1 MWPASVAA
9 IAGLDEVAEVQ
20 TLLLEPTVRPTVD
33 EPRSRAGL
41 YVFRFFDVAHKDVDE
56 IAGLSAQAW
65 KDFET
70 GGDYAAI
77 PQGLFRESRAEES
90 AAPRGKML
98 LCTWY
103 DGLNSWQASRTPPG
117 EAGALF
123 RRRHTLTQ
131 GTIAYATRLLVL
143 RASTLVKLQDE
154 QLALFANDTFYL
166 AFAQKD
172 FRVMERLWAQRHP
185 TLCIHPGWPAITER
199 KQIVHSWQRIMD
211 NPEQPGIDFYNASAN
226 SIGPV
231 VMVSCYEEL
240 PGAVCIAPMAS
251 SRSRARCGCFTTT
264 LGLAPIHRRPSAQRS
279 PRTTDRGA
287 SSANHV
293 SGGKNLA
300 CLSAKAIG
308 RAAVDGREC
317 SSRGLVARP
326 ASIMPASNK
335 SHAGTASMTCVMMS
349 GGVSSMPTTKQP
361 TIT

>member
-1 MWPASVAA
+1 MTYAFSRLKATGRDYRSAYDRLRADDGALLAPAECWGFFHGLFGVGSNELIVVTYGNVASVDAA

-90 AAPRGKML
+90 AAPHGKML

-131 GTIAYATRLLVL
+131 GTIAYATRLLV
-143 RASTLVKLQDE
+143 
-154 QLALFANDTFYL
+154 
-166 AFAQKD
+166 
-172 FRVMERLWAQRHP
+172 
-185 TLCIHPGWPAITER
+185 
-199 KQIVHSWQRIMD
+199 
-211 NPEQPGIDFYNASAN
+211 
-226 SIGPV
+226 
-231 VMVSCYEEL
+231 
-240 PGAVCIAPMAS
+240 
-251 SRSRARCGCFTTT
+251 
-264 LGLAPIHRRPSAQRS
+264 
-279 PRTTDRGA
+279 
-287 SSANHV
+287 
-293 SGGKNLA
+293 
-300 CLSAKAIG
+300 
-308 RAAVDGREC
+308 
-317 SSRGLVARP
+317 
-326 ASIMPASNK
+326 
-335 SHAGTASMTCVMMS
+335 
-349 GGVSSMPTTKQP
+349 
-361 TIT
+361 